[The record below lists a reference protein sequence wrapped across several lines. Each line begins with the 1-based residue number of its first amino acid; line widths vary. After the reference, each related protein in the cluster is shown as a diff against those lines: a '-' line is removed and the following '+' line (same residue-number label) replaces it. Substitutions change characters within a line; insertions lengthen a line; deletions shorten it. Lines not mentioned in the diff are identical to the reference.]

1 MNQLIIDNKPW
12 SYVLF
17 GLGTLSLLA
26 AFSLIAVHLNNLNTF
41 YLVLSITFML
51 TGVTQM
57 TNYFGTQKT
66 FLKYDSSKL
75 TIKWHNRITPYK
87 IDFTEIENIYLQ
99 RGMIIIRYK
108 SSKILKLDI
117 SIFSTEQKKELY
129 EFFIKFSGTS
139 ELKLTRRF
147 S

>member
-1 MNQLIIDNKPW
+1 MNQLYLDNKPW

-26 AFSLIAVHLNNLNTF
+26 AFSLLMAHFENLTTL
-41 YLVLSITFML
+41 YLMLIICFMI

-66 FLKYDSSKL
+66 LLRYDSVRL

-87 IDFTEIENIYLQ
+87 INFKEIENIYLQ

-108 SSKILKLDI
+108 TSRLLKLNI
-117 SIFSTEQKKELY
+117 SVFTAEQKRQLY
-129 EFFIKFSGTS
+129 EFFIKLSGS
-139 ELKLTRRF
+139 FNLNLSRRF
-147 S
+147 T